1 MKSSLSIFRPNISRL
16 FSTKLAAALFLCLGF
31 ATALRAQSADQTSA
45 PTASQAPSTAA
56 PQDSQLQSL
65 QKDTWGDFRAQS
77 LKKGAWELGVLAGG
91 GTGLG
96 KSDNTQFFY
105 AGGRVGYILT
115 GEHLPGLLRGNFEW
129 AVDVL
134 PLYPV
139 LTPDGGAIYGASIK
153 PAIWE
158 WNFTSFKKFA
168 PYVAA
173 AGGVVFSK
181 SNVPPGDTSQINFT
195 PQFVVG
201 SHYFFERKRAL
212 FFEGSLGH
220 LSSASLGPHNP
231 GYNVTFVFTVGLSWM
246 KGGH

>member
-1 MKSSLSIFRPNISRL
+1 MFAGARVEPADSDRGKMKFIV
-16 FSTKLAAALFLCLGF
+16 AALLVVSLPLL
-31 ATALRAQSADQTSA
+31 AMAQ
-45 PTASQAPSTAA
+45 QAPA
-56 PQDSQLQSL
+56 PQDQQSSPASQDFREQSL
-65 QKDTWGDFRAQS
+65 V
-77 LKKGAWELGVLAGG
+77 KGAWELGVLAGG

-96 KSDNTQFFY
+96 KSDGTQFFY

-129 AVDVL
+129 AVDIL

-181 SNVPPGDTSQINFT
+181 SNVPPGDTSKVNFT

-201 SHYFFERKRAL
+201 THYFYRRRHAL

-231 GYNVTFVFTVGLSWM
+231 GYNVTLVFTGGLSWM
-246 KGGH
+246 RGGH

>member
-1 MKSSLSIFRPNISRL
+1 MNGSRL
-16 FSTKLAAALFLCLGF
+16 RPRRKLKLTFAVFLILVLNSPAHAQTTAPDAQQPPALE
-31 ATALRAQSADQTSA
+31 
-45 PTASQAPSTAA
+45 
-56 PQDSQLQSL
+56 
-65 QKDTWGDFRAQS
+65 DFRAQS
-77 LKKGAWELGVLAGG
+77 LVKGAWELGVLAGG

-96 KSDNTQFFY
+96 ESYGTQFFY
-105 AGGRVGYILT
+105 AGGRAGRILT

-134 PLYPV
+134 PIYSV
-139 LTPDGGAIYGASIK
+139 LTPDGGGIYAASIK
-153 PAIWE
+153 PAIWQ

-181 SNVPPGDTSQINFT
+181 SNVPPGDTSKVNFT

-201 SHYFFERKRAL
+201 SHYFFQQRRAL
-212 FFEGSLGH
+212 FFEGSVGH

-231 GYNVTFVFTVGLSWM
+231 GYNVTFLFTVGLSWF
-246 KGGH
+246 KGGQ

>member
-1 MKSSLSIFRPNISRL
+1 MNNRFSFWSAKPALSPL
-16 FSTKLAAALFLCLGF
+16 AKLAAAIALFLALGTL
-31 ATALRAQSADQTSA
+31 AAAQD
-45 PTASQAPSTAA
+45 PTASQAPPSSV
-56 PQDSQLQSL
+56 PQDFQ
-65 QKDTWGDFRAQS
+65 AQS

-91 GTGLG
+91 GSGLG

-105 AGGRVGYILT
+105 AGGRAGYILT

-129 AVDVL
+129 AVDIL

-139 LTPDGGAIYGASIK
+139 LTPDGGGIYGASIK

-181 SNVPPGDTSQINFT
+181 SNVPPGDTSKVNFT
-195 PQFVVG
+195 PQFVAG
-201 SHYFFERKRAL
+201 THYFYQKRKAL

-231 GYNVTFVFTVGLSWM
+231 GYNVTLVFTVGLSWM

>member
-1 MKSSLSIFRPNISRL
+1 MMKPSLSSVQPNILRL
-16 FSTKLAAALFLCLGF
+16 ISVKLAAALFLCLGI
-31 ATALRAQSADQTSA
+31 ATAVAGQTPAQISQNMDQTEGQGA
-45 PTASQAPSTAA
+45 AAAA
-56 PQDSQLQSL
+56 PVPQ
-65 QKDTWGDFRAQS
+65 DFRAQS
-77 LKKGAWELGVLAGG
+77 LTKGAWELGVLAGG

-139 LTPDGGAIYGASIK
+139 LTPNGGAIYGASIK

-246 KGGH
+246 KGGHRSGLI

>member
-1 MKSSLSIFRPNISRL
+1 MKSSLSMFQVNKSRL
-16 FSTKLAAALFLCLGF
+16 ISAKLAAVLLMCLGI
-31 ATALRAQSADQTSA
+31 ATAAAGQTSGQ
-45 PTASQAPSTAA
+45 TTSQTNDQPAGQSPSTASTE
-56 PQDSQLQSL
+56 PQ
-65 QKDTWGDFRAQS
+65 DFRAQS
-77 LKKGAWELGVLAGG
+77 LKKGAWELGLLAGG
-91 GTGLG
+91 GSGLG

-105 AGGRVGYILT
+105 AGGRVGYIFT

-129 AVDVL
+129 AVDIL

-201 SHYFFERKRAL
+201 SHYFFKRKRAL

-231 GYNVTFVFTVGLSWM
+231 GYNVTLVFTGGFSWM

>member
-1 MKSSLSIFRPNISRL
+1 MNTQPAKCRQATRNVIAACR
-16 FSTKLAAALFLCLGF
+16 FSQKPMVLVAGLLCFATLLAAQTTSS
-31 ATALRAQSADQTSA
+31 TAGQTS
-45 PTASQAPSTAA
+45 TASPDP
-56 PQDSQLQSL
+56 PQ
-65 QKDTWGDFRAQS
+65 DFRAQT

-105 AGGRVGYILT
+105 AGGRAGYILT

-134 PLYPV
+134 PLYPI
-139 LTPDGGAIYGASIK
+139 LTPDGGGIYGASIK
-153 PAIWE
+153 PAIWQ

-173 AGGVVFSK
+173 AGGVVFTT
-181 SNVPPGDTSQINFT
+181 SNVPPGDTSTINFT

-201 SHYFFERKRAL
+201 THYFFERRRAL

-220 LSSASLGPHNP
+220 LSSASIGPHNP
-231 GYNVTFVFTVGLSWM
+231 GYNVTLVFTVGLSWF